1 MSNKWAI
8 FNSKLLV
15 YQRVSDGQCLI
26 QKMDI
31 NSINFEDYYDMGFP
45 WLINGSDFSSCF
57 ATNDGLGIIMG
68 PATLSSVAGS
78 KIRELEFFFCHVTD
92 EGNCFF

>member
-1 MSNKWAI
+1 MGH
-8 FNSKLLV
+8 FPVRKLLV

-78 KIRELEFFFCHVTD
+78 KIRELEVFYCHVTD